1 MGIILKQSFF
11 NTLIIFLGFG
21 VGGINVLFL
30 YTHFLHED
38 YFGLITFLL
47 SAANIILPLLVFGMQ
62 HTIVKFYSSYQTKI
76 EQDGFLTTT
85 LLMPLI
91 VIIPLAFVGAFIYES
106 IADWISMENSII
118 KKYTYLIFLLAIFMG
133 YFEVFYAWTKVQLN
147 SVFGNFIKEIFPRI
161 CTTFLLFSV
170 YFKWL
175 TDEQFIYGVVV
186 VYGIST
192 VIMMFYAFHVYKPT
206 FKLELPSNLK
216 EIVTFS
222 LYIIVAGSA
231 SGVLLEI
238 DKFMIPQME
247 QIAQVAYYS
256 VGIYIASVIGIPTR
270 AMLQIT
276 SPITAKDMNEN
287 KLDDVEKLYKQSSI
301 NLLVIGGLFF
311 LLINLNIA
319 DLYALI
325 NKPEFTKGIWVVMII
340 SLAKLMELALG
351 TGNAILLNS
360 KYYKIFFYMSLAMAL
375 SVIFL
380 NKWLIDL
387 IGINGAAIATLIVV
401 VVYSVAKII
410 YLKYKLKIQPFNVN
424 TIKLAVIISAIFGVF
439 YFWNFNFH
447 PILNI
452 GLKGILISVLYF
464 LLINKLHI
472 SKDINN
478 FIANYTLKNDSRIS

>member
-85 LLMPLI
+85 LILPLF
-91 VIIPLAFVGAFIYES
+91 VIIPLAFIGTLIYES
-106 IADWISMENSII
+106 IADWISMENPII

-133 YFEVFYAWTKVQLN
+133 YFEVFYSWTKVQLN

-161 CTTFLLFSV
+161 CTTFLLFAV
-170 YFKWL
+170 FFKWL
-175 TDEQFIYGVVV
+175 TNEQFIYGVVI
-186 VYGIST
+186 VYGICT
-192 VIMMFYAFHVYKPT
+192 FIMMIYAFQVYKPS
-206 FKLELPSNLK
+206 FKIALPSNLK
-216 EIVTFS
+216 EIISFS
-222 LYIIVAGSA
+222 MYIIIAGSA
-231 SGVLLEI
+231 AGVLLEI

-247 QIAQVAYYS
+247 KIAQVAYYS

-270 AMLQIT
+270 AMQQIT

-287 KLDDVEKLYKQSSI
+287 KFGEVEKLYKQTSI

-319 DLYALI
+319 DLYELI

-340 SLAKLMELALG
+340 SLSKLMELALG

-360 KYYKIFFYMSLAMAL
+360 KYYKIFFYLSLAMAIN
-375 SVIFL
+375 VILL

-401 VVYSVAKII
+401 VVYSIAKII
-410 YLKYKLKIQPFNVN
+410 YLKSKFKIQPFDGN
-424 TIKLAVIISAIFGVF
+424 TIKLTVIISVIFFAF
-439 YFWNFNFH
+439 YFWNFSFH
-447 PILNI
+447 PIINI
-452 GLKGILISVLYF
+452 GLKGVIISLLYF

-478 FIANYTLKNDSRIS
+478 FIANYATRNE

>member
-11 NTLIIFLGFG
+11 NTLIIFLGFA

-62 HTIVKFYSSYQTKI
+62 NTIVKFYSSYQTKI
-76 EQDGFLTTT
+76 EKDGFLTTT
-85 LLMPLI
+85 LLLPLFI
-91 VIIPLAFVGAFIYES
+91 IIPLAFIGTFIYES
-106 IADWISMENSII
+106 IADWISMENPII

-133 YFEVFYAWTKVQLN
+133 YFEVFYSWTKVQLN

-161 CTTFLLFSV
+161 CTSFLLFAV
-170 YFKWL
+170 FFKWL
-175 TDEQFIYGVVV
+175 TNEQFIYGVVI

-192 VIMMFYAFHVYKPT
+192 LIMMFYAFYVYKPT
-206 FKLELPSNLK
+206 FKLMLPSNFK
-216 EIVTFS
+216 EIISFS
-222 LYIIVAGSA
+222 MYIIVAGSA
-231 SGVLLEI
+231 AGVLLEI

-247 QIAQVAYYS
+247 KIAQVAYYS
-256 VGIYIASVIGIPTR
+256 VGIYIASVIAIPTR
-270 AMLQIT
+270 AMQQIT
-276 SPITAKDMNEN
+276 SPITAKDMNDNNIGE
-287 KLDDVEKLYKQSSI
+287 VEKLYKQTSI

-311 LLINLNIA
+311 LLINLNIS
-319 DLYALI
+319 DLYVLI
-325 NKPEFTKGIWVVMII
+325 NKPEFTKGIWVVLII
-340 SLAKLMELALG
+340 SLSKLMELALG

-360 KYYKIFFYMSLAMAL
+360 KYYKIFFYLSLAMAL

-401 VVYSVAKII
+401 VVYSLTKII
-410 YLKYKLKIQPFNVN
+410 YLKGKLNIQPFDGN
-424 TIKLAVIISAIFGVF
+424 TIKLAVIIMAIFATF

-447 PILNI
+447 PIINI
-452 GLKGILISVLYF
+452 GLKGIIISILYF
-464 LLINKLHI
+464 LLINKMNI
-472 SKDINN
+472 SKDINS
-478 FIANYTLKNDSRIS
+478 FVTKFVAKN